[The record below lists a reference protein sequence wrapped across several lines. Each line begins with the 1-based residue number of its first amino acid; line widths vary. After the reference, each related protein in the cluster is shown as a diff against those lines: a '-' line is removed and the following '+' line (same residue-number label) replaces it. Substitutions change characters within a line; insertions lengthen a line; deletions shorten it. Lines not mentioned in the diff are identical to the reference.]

1 MKYKGL
7 CPLISKNLRR
17 RSFLFLSSDLSSIV
31 LCNRSGSLESR
42 TENGAKQRFL
52 RMWTDVRKYR
62 VVLDEINM
70 SSSPLLQPLKLL
82 ANYLLQPAKRDAI
95 VVDLDAQVSHISL
108 LTFAIEQS
116 EIYCIRQDV
125 FILKILFSFF
135 IPKWGRYH
143 ISVCCPTLFFLSSSI
158 LSPNFFF
165 CFLSIWIFLCIGIDS
180 ELQMILPRVFCNTKQ
195 CCGTASFWYRY
206 GSRFELSPWC
216 GSGSRS

>member
-1 MKYKGL
+1 
-7 CPLISKNLRR
+7 
-17 RSFLFLSSDLSSIV
+17 
-31 LCNRSGSLESR
+31 
-42 TENGAKQRFL
+42 
-52 RMWTDVRKYR
+52 

-135 IPKWGRYH
+135 IPK
-143 ISVCCPTLFFLSSSI
+143 
-158 LSPNFFF
+158 
-165 CFLSIWIFLCIGIDS
+165 
-180 ELQMILPRVFCNTKQ
+180 
-195 CCGTASFWYRY
+195 
-206 GSRFELSPWC
+206 
-216 GSGSRS
+216 